1 MIFRRGAQL
10 SKMSL
15 QLYQPVQKVEEGA
28 LVVLPNGQQITE
40 AQYEKR
46 LKDVRLCWLLWMLD
60 VFLVACKLVLSS
72 TRNSV

>member
-1 MIFRRGAQL
+1 
-10 SKMSL
+10 MSL

-46 LKDVRLCWLLWMLD
+46 LKDVRLCWLLWMCN
-60 VFLVACKLVLSS
+60 VSS
-72 TRNSV
+72 